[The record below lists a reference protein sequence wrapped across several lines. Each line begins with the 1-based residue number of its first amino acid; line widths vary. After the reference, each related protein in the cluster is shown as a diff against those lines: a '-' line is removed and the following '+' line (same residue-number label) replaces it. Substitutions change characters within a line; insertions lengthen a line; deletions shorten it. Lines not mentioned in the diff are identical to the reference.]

1 MAEITSGQK
10 PKNESCCKNKL
21 SEQFHLNKTDTTA
34 PMKSMTGYGRGTATD
49 TKNRLQIEVEMTSVN
64 RKNLD
69 IQISCP
75 RDWNG
80 LDQQC
85 RLWIK
90 DTFQRGRLNIQLK
103 VESTETATSGF
114 AWNPESVDNILEQ
127 LRSYAESRGIDFQVN
142 SQLLLN
148 LAKTLKED
156 TSLPDWHTLPGSIQ
170 SAFDQALTEL
180 DAMRSREGKALA
192 DDFTQ
197 RIQVLDSIRKQIAEH
212 ARSAVPNYQTAL
224 MTRLKQLKLDL
235 DIDDERVLKEIAL
248 FADRC
253 DISEELTRLNSHF
266 EQFREFI
273 LGKGPIGR
281 KMDFLCQEINREFN
295 TIGSKVTLIES
306 TRAVIEAKNEL
317 ERIRE
322 QVQNIE

>member
-1 MAEITSGQK
+1 
-10 PKNESCCKNKL
+10 
-21 SEQFHLNKTDTTA
+21 
-34 PMKSMTGYGRGTATD
+34 MTGCGRGAAID
-49 TKNRLQIEVEMTSVN
+49 TENRLQIEVEMTSVN

-69 IQISCP
+69 VQVSCP

-90 DTFQRGRLNIQLK
+90 GIFQRGRLNIQIK
-103 VESTETATSGF
+103 VESAENIRSGLEL
-114 AWNPESVDNILEQ
+114 NPESMDKCLEQ
-127 LRSYAESRGIDFQVN
+127 FRSYTESRNIEFQVN
-142 SQLLLN
+142 SSLLLD
-148 LAKTLKED
+148 LAKALRETTD
-156 TSLPDWHTLPGSIQ
+156 IPDWRTLEDAIQ
-170 SAFDQALTEL
+170 SAFDQAFNEL

-192 DDFTQ
+192 NDLTD
-197 RIQVLDSIRKQIAEH
+197 RIQALDSLCKRILKHAEN
-212 ARSAVPNYQTAL
+212 AVPNYQTAL
-224 MTRLKQLKLDL
+224 LARLKQLQLELDV
-235 DIDDERVLKEIAL
+235 DDERVLKELAI

-253 DISEELTRLNSHF
+253 DVSEELTRLNSHF
-266 EQFREFI
+266 EQFQEFI
-273 LGKGPIGR
+273 LSKGSIGR

-295 TIGSKVTLIES
+295 TIGSKVTAIES

>member
-1 MAEITSGQK
+1 
-10 PKNESCCKNKL
+10 
-21 SEQFHLNKTDTTA
+21 
-34 PMKSMTGYGRGTATD
+34 MKSMTGCGRGTAID
-49 TKNRLQIEVEMTSVN
+49 TENRLQIEVEMTSVN

-69 IQISCP
+69 VQVSCP

-90 DTFQRGRLNIQLK
+90 DIFQRGRLNIQIK
-103 VESTETATSGF
+103 VESAENIRSGLEL
-114 AWNPESVDNILEQ
+114 NPESMDKCLEQ
-127 LRSYAESRGIDFQVN
+127 FRNYTESRNIDFQVN
-142 SQLLLN
+142 SSLLLD
-148 LAKTLKED
+148 LAKALRETTDIPDWRTLKD
-156 TSLPDWHTLPGSIQ
+156 TIR
-170 SAFDQALTEL
+170 SAFDQAFNEL

-192 DDFTQ
+192 NDLTD
-197 RIQVLDSIRKQIAEH
+197 RIQALDSFCKRISEH
-212 ARSAVPNYQTAL
+212 AENAVPNYQTAL
-224 MTRLKQLKLDL
+224 LARLKQLQLELDV
-235 DIDDERVLKEIAL
+235 DDGRVLKELAI

-266 EQFREFI
+266 EQFQEFI
-273 LGKGPIGR
+273 LSKGSIGR

-295 TIGSKVTLIES
+295 TIGSKVTAIES

>member
-1 MAEITSGQK
+1 
-10 PKNESCCKNKL
+10 
-21 SEQFHLNKTDTTA
+21 
-34 PMKSMTGYGRGTATD
+34 MKSMTGYGRGAAID
-49 TKNRLQIEVEMTSVN
+49 TENRLQIEVEMTSVN

-69 IQISCP
+69 VQVSCL

-90 DTFQRGRLNIQLK
+90 DLFQRGRLNIQIK
-103 VESTETATSGF
+103 VESAENIRSGLEL
-114 AWNPESVDNILEQ
+114 NPESMDKCLEQ
-127 LRSYAESRGIDFQVN
+127 FRNYTESRNIDFQVN
-142 SQLLLN
+142 SSLLLD
-148 LAKTLKED
+148 LAKALRETTDIPDWRTIED
-156 TSLPDWHTLPGSIQ
+156 TIR
-170 SAFDQALTEL
+170 SAFDQAFNEL

-192 DDFTQ
+192 NDLTD
-197 RIQVLDSIRKQIAEH
+197 RIQALDSLCKRILEH
-212 ARSAVPNYQTAL
+212 AENAVPNYQTAL
-224 MTRLKQLKLDL
+224 LARLKQLQLELDV
-235 DIDDERVLKEIAL
+235 DDERVLKELAI

-266 EQFREFI
+266 EQFQEFI
-273 LGKGPIGR
+273 LSKGSIGR

-295 TIGSKVTLIES
+295 TIGSKVTAIES

>member
-1 MAEITSGQK
+1 
-10 PKNESCCKNKL
+10 
-21 SEQFHLNKTDTTA
+21 
-34 PMKSMTGYGRGTATD
+34 MKSMTGYGRGAAID
-49 TKNRLQIEVEMTSVN
+49 TENRLQIEVEMTSVN

-69 IQISCP
+69 VQVSCP

-90 DTFQRGRLNIQLK
+90 DLFQRGRLNIQIK
-103 VESTETATSGF
+103 VESAENIRSGLEL
-114 AWNPESVDNILEQ
+114 NPESMDKCLEQ
-127 LRSYAESRGIDFQVN
+127 FRNYTESRNIDFQVN
-142 SQLLLN
+142 SSLLLD
-148 LAKTLKED
+148 LAKALRETTDIPDWRTIED
-156 TSLPDWHTLPGSIQ
+156 TIR
-170 SAFDQALTEL
+170 SAFDQAFNEL

-192 DDFTQ
+192 NDLTD
-197 RIQVLDSIRKQIAEH
+197 RIQALDSLCKRILEH
-212 ARSAVPNYQTAL
+212 AENAVPNYQTAL
-224 MTRLKQLKLDL
+224 LARLKQLQLELDV
-235 DIDDERVLKEIAL
+235 DDERVLKELAI

-266 EQFREFI
+266 EQFQEFI
-273 LGKGPIGR
+273 LSKGSIGR

-295 TIGSKVTLIES
+295 TIGSKVTAIES

>member
-1 MAEITSGQK
+1 
-10 PKNESCCKNKL
+10 
-21 SEQFHLNKTDTTA
+21 
-34 PMKSMTGYGRGTATD
+34 MTGYGRGAAID
-49 TKNRLQIEVEMTSVN
+49 TENRLQIEVEMTSVN

-69 IQISCP
+69 VQVSCP

-90 DTFQRGRLNIQLK
+90 DLFQRGRLNIQIK
-103 VESTETATSGF
+103 VESAENIRSGLEL
-114 AWNPESVDNILEQ
+114 NPESMDKCLEQ
-127 LRSYAESRGIDFQVN
+127 FRNYTESRNIDFQVN
-142 SQLLLN
+142 SSLLLD
-148 LAKTLKED
+148 LAKALRETTDIPDWRTIED
-156 TSLPDWHTLPGSIQ
+156 TIR
-170 SAFDQALTEL
+170 SAFDQAFNEL

-192 DDFTQ
+192 NDLTD
-197 RIQVLDSIRKQIAEH
+197 RIQALDSLCKRILEH
-212 ARSAVPNYQTAL
+212 AENAVPNYQTAL
-224 MTRLKQLKLDL
+224 LARLKQLQLELDV
-235 DIDDERVLKEIAL
+235 DDERVLKELAI

-266 EQFREFI
+266 EQFQEFI
-273 LGKGPIGR
+273 LSKGSIGR

-295 TIGSKVTLIES
+295 TIGSKVTAIES